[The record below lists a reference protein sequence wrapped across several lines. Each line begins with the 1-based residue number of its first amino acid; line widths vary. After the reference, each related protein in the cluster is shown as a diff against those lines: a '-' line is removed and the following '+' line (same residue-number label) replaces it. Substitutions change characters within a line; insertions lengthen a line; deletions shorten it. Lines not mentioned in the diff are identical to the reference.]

1 MLKLKKGLSERLPPL
16 ILYLEDIDRIY
27 HLFEEVNPD
36 IKISTAEYAFENL
49 QELKEFGIEKTNYL
63 TMSTTEPGISLK
75 LEPYLSTLQC
85 DDEATAKIAVIE
97 RIKYVLLRR
106 KRYLTRLL
114 KSGVL
119 AGIVIGFS
127 AWYLIPGFASN
138 DFRKIAIGSTTFIV
152 GLLWA
157 WWAIVKSHMVYPTI
171 YLTPRGVRTRKQ

>member
-16 ILYLEDIDRIY
+16 ILYFEDIDRIY

-36 IKISTAEYAFENL
+36 IKISTADYAFDNL
-49 QELKEFGIEKTNYL
+49 QELKESGIEKTNYFS
-63 TMSTTEPGISLK
+63 MHTTEPSISLK
-75 LEPYLSTLQC
+75 LEPYSSTLEW
-85 DDEATAKIAVIE
+85 DEDAAKSKATIE
-97 RIKYVLLRR
+97 RIRFIVVRR

-127 AWYLIPGFASN
+127 SWYLIPGLASR
-138 DFRKIAIGSTTFIV
+138 DTGKIAIGFITLVV
-152 GLLWA
+152 GLLWS

-171 YLTPRGVRTRKQ
+171 YLTPGKKR